1 MTEKVP
7 GEPAPCVKVV
17 FPMPNGNATVVLRPR
32 VEDGA
37 LILDSGGKKF
47 GGAGFYRV
55 QGRDADR
62 VRVWRVATLKEKFRV
77 YVDTRGSLR
86 CDHSIH
92 FLGLPVLRLHY
103 KMFRS

>member
-1 MTEKVP
+1 M
-7 GEPAPCVKVV
+7 
-17 FPMPNGNATVVLRPR
+17 R
-32 VEDGA
+32 VAAIVAIGLLCGSVA
-37 LILDSGGKKF
+37 
-47 GGAGFYRV
+47 AV
-55 QGRDADR
+55 TDADR